1 MSLLF
6 YQGRFCPTSSIKSVN
21 MGNRLLYL
29 KYPYFIRVKTKPF
42 YHFGYFLRF
51 EKEKE
56 MLDTFS
62 EINEYLKKIE
72 SLEKNLKEND
82 PEF

>member
-6 YQGRFCPTSSIKSVN
+6 YKGRFCPTSSVKSVN
-21 MGNRLLYL
+21 MGKRLIYL
-29 KYPYFIRVKTKPF
+29 RYPYFIRVKTKPF

-56 MLDTFS
+56 KEKEMLDTFS

-72 SLEKNLKEND
+72 SLEKNFL
-82 PEF
+82 